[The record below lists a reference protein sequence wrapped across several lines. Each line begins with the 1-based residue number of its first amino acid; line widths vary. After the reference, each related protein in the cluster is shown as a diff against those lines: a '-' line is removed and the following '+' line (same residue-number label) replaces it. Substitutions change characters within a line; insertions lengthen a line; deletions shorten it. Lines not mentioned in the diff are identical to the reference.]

1 MAIAVPVAIN
11 ERLVGTGFIAGR
23 RSESLAVVTA
33 LHLLG
38 NGQEFRIGLPPHGG
52 DVSKPQ
58 NYPIQSVRA
67 LEAELALVEPLLDIA
82 VMLVKSGI
90 QAPIPK
96 FISTPNEIRVGEEVL
111 VVGYP
116 FAPIGSFLETVEPC
130 FISAIGN
137 RVLASGI
144 IRPEF
149 IISHQTHPGS
159 SGSPVIRRRDGVLC
173 GIVRG
178 CLAPPGVIFI
188 GNLPLG
194 TDTNITYTTS
204 AHFIPSL
211 VERAFEIGGLSL

>member
-1 MAIAVPVAIN
+1 MAIAVPVGIK
-11 ERLVGTGFIAGR
+11 EKLVGTGFIAGAR
-23 RSESLAVVTA
+23 GESLAVVTA

-38 NGQEFRIGLPPHGG
+38 NGQEFLIGLPPHGG
-52 DVSKPQ
+52 DLAKPQ
-58 NYPIQSVRA
+58 NYPIQSIAAR
-67 LEAELALVEPLLDIA
+67 EAELALVEPLLDIA
-82 VMLVKSGI
+82 IMLVKGGI

-96 FISTPNEIRVGEEVL
+96 FISSSNEIQIGEEML

-116 FAPIGSFLETVEPC
+116 FVVIGSFLETVEPC
-130 FISAIGN
+130 FISALGN

-144 IRPEF
+144 TRPEF

-159 SGSPVIRRRDGVLC
+159 SGSPVIRRADGVVC

-178 CLAPPGVIFI
+178 CLAPPGKISI

-211 VERAFEIGGLSL
+211 IDRAFEIGGHA